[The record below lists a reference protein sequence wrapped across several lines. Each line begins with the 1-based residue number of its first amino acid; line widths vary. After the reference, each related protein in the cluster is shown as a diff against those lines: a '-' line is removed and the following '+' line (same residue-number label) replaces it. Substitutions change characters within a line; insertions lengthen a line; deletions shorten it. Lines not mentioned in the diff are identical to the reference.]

1 MEDPSMDRAFGG
13 WKNFVLFLE
22 RASWFFFF
30 LRSWL
35 IDLWITWVGFK
46 IYFLGSFSWDI
57 LGREGDGDRETRVEK
72 EGGREQMG
80 GIARATGVER
90 ESLSR
95 ERGVFFIE
103 RERGR

>member
-1 MEDPSMDRAFGG
+1 
-13 WKNFVLFLE
+13 
-22 RASWFFFF
+22 
-30 LRSWL
+30 
-35 IDLWITWVGFK
+35 
-46 IYFLGSFSWDI
+46 